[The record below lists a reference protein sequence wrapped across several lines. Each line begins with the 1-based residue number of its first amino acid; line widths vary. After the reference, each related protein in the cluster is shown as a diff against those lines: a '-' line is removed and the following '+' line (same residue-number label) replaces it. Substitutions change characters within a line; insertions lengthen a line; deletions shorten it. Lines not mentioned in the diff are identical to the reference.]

1 MELPWRLAQQDPSL
15 PLNPGVS
22 GELIEARA
30 FDMWAGGE
38 WPPWPPAFCLCSRMT
53 EHLSPEA
60 PPSVHSLWLEH
71 LPGFGKGRERDRR
84 VVRGMALASYTSR
97 SLHLLGDAW
106 WVRPWPDPCFSFL
119 VWRTGVD
126 GEGVLCGA

>member
-15 PLNPGVS
+15 PLDPGVS

-38 WPPWPPAFCLCSRMT
+38 WPLWPPAFCLCCRMT

-84 VVRGMALASYTSR
+84 VVRGMAWPLTPVGPFTYLVTLGGCVPGPIPALV
-97 SLHLLGDAW
+97 SLFGER
-106 WVRPWPDPCFSFL
+106 V
-119 VWRTGVD
+119 G